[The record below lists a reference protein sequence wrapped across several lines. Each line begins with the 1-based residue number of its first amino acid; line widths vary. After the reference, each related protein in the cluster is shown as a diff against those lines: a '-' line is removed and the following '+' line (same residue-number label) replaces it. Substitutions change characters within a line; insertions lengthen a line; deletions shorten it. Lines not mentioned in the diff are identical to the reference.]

1 MSTSLKKG
9 LMYVLIANFINLG
22 FNLITNFVLPKELS
36 VESYATIKT
45 FQLYVS
51 YAGLFHFGFVD
62 GMYLKYGGKNVQ
74 DIRGEDL
81 RTNLSTLRFF
91 EIAVTIICAFVA
103 VVLKQEVLVF
113 FALSILPLNLA
124 NYFKQLYQATGEFS
138 LYGKIMNANTIL
150 IFFANMMWVY
160 LIKTDNAQCFL
171 FSNVIVYFIVWIAL
185 ELNCKKLVAGEHRGT
200 SFSLNELLNNIKGGI
215 LLTVGNLSSV
225 VLTSMDRWFVKALM
239 TTLAFAQYS
248 FAVSM
253 ENFMNVAVTPVT
265 TTLYNYFCKA
275 TDKSQIRKTR
285 NYVMVF
291 AAAIVSC
298 AFPARFILEIYL
310 TKYIDSAKVMFLL
323 FAAQIFY
330 IVIKSVYVN
339 LYKAQKKQN
348 IYFIKLMMIIVV
360 GFIFNIVCYGIY
372 KVKESFAVGTLLSAI
387 CWYFLCLPDF
397 KWMEYNTKEK
407 LYPFIQTCAFLVCGF
422 CFSAVPG
429 FLIYIFEIA
438 VVEKAENGKGA
449 TVFGYYV
456 DDPER
461 FGIVEF
467 DKNGKAISIE
477 EKPEHPKSNYC
488 VTGLYFYD
496 NRVVEFAKN
505 LKLSARGELE
515 ITDLNRMYLED
526 GTLNV
531 ELLGQGFTWLDTGT
545 HESLV
550 NATNFVKTVE
560 QHQHRKI
567 ACLEEIA
574 YLNGWISKDE
584 LMEVYEV
591 MKKNQYGQY
600 LKDVMDGKY
609 QEHLY

>member
-1 MSTSLKKG
+1 MQTSIKKG
-9 LMYVLIANFINLG
+9 LLYVLIANLINLG

-62 GMYLKYGGKNVQ
+62 GMYLKYGGKNVKEICR
-74 DIRGEDL
+74 DDL
-81 RTNLSTLRFF
+81 KTNLSTLRIF
-91 EIAVTIICAFVA
+91 EILITLICTIVA
-103 VVLKQEVLVF
+103 LFLKQEVLAF

-138 LYGKIMNANTIL
+138 LYGKIMNVNTIL
-150 IFFANMMWVY
+150 IFVANMMWVY

-185 ELNCKKLVAGEHRGT
+185 ELNCKRLVAGEHRGT
-200 SFSLNELLNNIKGGI
+200 SFSLKELVNNIKDGI

-298 AFPARFILEIYL
+298 AFPARFILEIFL

-360 GFIFNIVCYGIY
+360 GFVFNIVCYGIY
-372 KVKESFAVGTLLSAI
+372 NVKESFAVGTLLSAI

-407 LYPFIQTCAFLVCGF
+407 LYPFIQPCDFLLCGF

-438 VVEKAENGKGA
+438 VVS
-449 TVFGYYV
+449 YV
-456 DDPER
+456 SFPREVR
-461 FGIVEF
+461 EF
-467 DKNGKAISIE
+467 STKVKIRIS
-477 EKPEHPKSNYC
+477 
-488 VTGLYFYD
+488 GLK
-496 NRVVEFAKN
+496 R
-505 LKLSARGELE
+505 
-515 ITDLNRMYLED
+515 
-526 GTLNV
+526 
-531 ELLGQGFTWLDTGT
+531 
-545 HESLV
+545 
-550 NATNFVKTVE
+550 
-560 QHQHRKI
+560 
-567 ACLEEIA
+567 
-574 YLNGWISKDE
+574 
-584 LMEVYEV
+584 
-591 MKKNQYGQY
+591 
-600 LKDVMDGKY
+600 
-609 QEHLY
+609 